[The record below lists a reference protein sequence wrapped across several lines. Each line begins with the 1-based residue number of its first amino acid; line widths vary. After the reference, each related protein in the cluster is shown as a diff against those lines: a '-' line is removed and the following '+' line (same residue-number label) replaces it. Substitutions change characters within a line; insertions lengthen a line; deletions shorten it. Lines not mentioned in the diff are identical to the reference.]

1 MIKFANISK
10 RFQANFW
17 EKEFK
22 ALDDVSFE
30 IHEGDLI
37 GFLGANGAGKTT
49 LIKCLMNFS
58 KQDSGEITFSS
69 PLKNDPVAV
78 RAQIGYLPERPYI
91 YPYLTGREFL
101 LYIGSLY
108 NISEKQLEE
117 SINYWSERLQIA
129 FALDRKI
136 KTYSKGMQQRVGFIA
151 SVINNPKFLVL
162 DEPLSG
168 LDPMGRRDFKQIF
181 RELYASGTTIFFSSH
196 VVADVEE
203 ICNKV
208 VFLEK
213 GKLVYEGSIEHLLK
227 QQANLNYEVVYSL
240 NNETHVLEVE
250 DSKKDEVLTKIMK
263 DGGILKR
270 LEKKTPSLEEIIYKI
285 KK

>member
-10 RFQANFW
+10 RFQTNFW

-58 KQDSGEITFSS
+58 KQDSGEIIFSS

-101 LYIGSLY
+101 QYIGSLY
-108 NISEKQLEE
+108 NIPEKQLEE
-117 SINYWSERLQIA
+117 SISYWSERLQIA

-240 NNETHVLEVE
+240 NDETQIVEVGDLE
-250 DSKKDEVLTKIMK
+250 KDQFLAKIMK
-263 DGGILKR
+263 DGGILKK

>member
-30 IHEGDLI
+30 IQEGDLI

-240 NNETHVLEVE
+240 NDETHVLEVE

>member
-22 ALDDVSFE
+22 ALDGVSFE

-69 PLKNDPVAV
+69 PLKDDPVAV

-101 LYIGSLY
+101 QYIGSLY

-117 SINYWSERLQIA
+117 SISYWSERLQIA

-240 NNETHVLEVE
+240 NDETLLVEVG
-250 DSKKDEVLTKIMK
+250 DSEKDQFLAKIMK
-263 DGGILKR
+263 DGGILKK

>member
-78 RAQIGYLPERPYI
+78 RSQIGYLPERPYI

-227 QQANLNYEVVYSL
+227 QQANLNYEVIYSL
-240 NNETHVLEVE
+240 NDETHVLEVE

>member
-17 EKEFK
+17 EKEFN

-117 SINYWSERLQIA
+117 SIQYWSERLQIA

-227 QQANLNYEVVYSL
+227 QQANLNYEVIYSL
-240 NNETHVLEVE
+240 NDETHVLEVE
-250 DSKKDEVLTKIMK
+250 DSKKDEVLTRIMK

>member
-69 PLKNDPVAV
+69 PLKDDPVAV

-101 LYIGSLY
+101 QYIGSLY

-117 SINYWSERLQIA
+117 SISYWSERLQIA

-240 NNETHVLEVE
+240 NDETLVVEVG
-250 DSKKDEVLTKIMK
+250 DSEKDQFLAKIMK
-263 DGGILKR
+263 DGGILKK